1 MKICREW
8 QVSITLHF
16 FIYSPN
22 RSFVAHAMI
31 DAGLAIGEGEEE
43 GDRRR
48 MKKIRCRRPVME
60 TMM

>member
-1 MKICREW
+1 
-8 QVSITLHF
+8 
-16 FIYSPN
+16 
-22 RSFVAHAMI
+22 MI
-31 DAGLAIGEGEEE
+31 DAGLAIGEREE